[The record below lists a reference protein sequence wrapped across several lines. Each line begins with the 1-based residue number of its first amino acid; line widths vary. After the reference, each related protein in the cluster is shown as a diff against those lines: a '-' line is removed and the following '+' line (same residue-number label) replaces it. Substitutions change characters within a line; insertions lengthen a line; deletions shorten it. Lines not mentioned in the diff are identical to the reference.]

1 MSAKNRS
8 GQETCAVENMA
19 NQLEHPQGSCEGSPQ
34 AFVLQDGW
42 KELFDQPPQRAEVAF
57 FWRHPRL
64 VVLLKLVEA
73 TMKRQQKEKAGGKGC
88 CY

>member
-8 GQETCAVENMA
+8 GQEKHAVENMA

-42 KELFDQPPQRAEVAF
+42 KELFDQPPQRAEAI

>member
-8 GQETCAVENMA
+8 GQETCAVENWSTHKALVKEVHKCFRM
-19 NQLEHPQGSCEGSPQ
+19 
-34 AFVLQDGW
+34 DG
-42 KELFDQPPQRAEVAF
+42 KNSDQPPQRAEVAI